1 MPFSDLRRI
10 YLLLLRIFSKQNR
23 LPLKL
28 HCHLLAPKAVG
39 LFFDG
44 TVDVETGGIVLG
56 KDSTGEVGG
65 DVAPGELAGE
75 GAAGGLM
82 AREAAG
88 RALAMSY
95 FLFSG
100 GRGVEKTIARCRSGR
115 SRCGGGT

>member
-1 MPFSDLRRI
+1 M
-10 YLLLLRIFSKQNR
+10 
-23 LPLKL
+23 
-28 HCHLLAPKAVG
+28 
-39 LFFDG
+39 
-44 TVDVETGGIVLG
+44 LG

-95 FLFSG
+95 FLFG
-100 GRGVEKTIARCRSGR
+100 GRGVEKTIARCRCGS
-115 SRCGGGT
+115 SR